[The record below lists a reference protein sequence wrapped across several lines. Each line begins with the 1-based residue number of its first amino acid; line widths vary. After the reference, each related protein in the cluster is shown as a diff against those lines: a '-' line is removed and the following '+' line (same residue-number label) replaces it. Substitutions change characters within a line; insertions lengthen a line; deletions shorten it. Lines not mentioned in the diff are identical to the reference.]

1 MTSSAFAQD
10 NLSIEIDISLQ
21 RLYLVD
27 NSTIISSY
35 PISSS
40 KYGEGSKQNSF
51 KTPLGSHMIKEMIG
65 DQVPKNTIFIS
76 RINTQREAK
85 IIHDQENSDN
95 DQVPKN
101 TIFIS
106 RINTQ
111 REAKIIHDQENS
123 DNDYVTTRIMWLDG
137 LEDGKNKGK
146 GVDSYNR
153 YIYIHGTH
161 EEGLIGQKASH
172 GCIRMFNSDVIELFS
187 VVKKGTKV
195 YIRA

>member
-95 DQVPKN
+95 D
-101 TIFIS
+101 
-106 RINTQ
+106 
-111 REAKIIHDQENS
+111 
-123 DNDYVTTRIMWLDG
+123 YVTTRIMWLDG

-146 GVDSYNR
+146 GVDSYSR

-172 GCIRMFNSDVIELFS
+172 GCIRMFNSDVIELFN